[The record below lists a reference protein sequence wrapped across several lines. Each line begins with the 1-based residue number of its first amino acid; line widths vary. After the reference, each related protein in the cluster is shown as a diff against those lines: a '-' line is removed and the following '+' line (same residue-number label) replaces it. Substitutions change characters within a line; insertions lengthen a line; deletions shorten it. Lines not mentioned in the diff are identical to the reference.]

1 LEELKSSFAQL
12 RACVLKLSDA
22 DLDKP
27 QTMRDRQTTLRGAL
41 LIVDRHLGEH
51 LGQAI
56 AYARINGLVSPW
68 KQELQQQ
75 RPADKPKP

>member
-1 LEELKSSFAQL
+1 
-12 RACVLKLSDA
+12 
-22 DLDKP
+22 
-27 QTMRDRQTTLRGAL
+27 MRDRQTTLRGAL

-56 AYARINGLVSPW
+56 AYARINGLVPPW

-75 RPADKPKP
+75 KPADKPKP